1 MWGFQLL
8 PDDEE
13 EGDPGDPDD
22 HRHCAPPPPT
32 AEEGH
37 GEGGTAPLSEVPVGN
52 DLIAE
57 GGGAQ
62 AVSGLGRHF
71 SPPSFFELFKATTQL
86 TLL

>member
-1 MWGFQLL
+1 ML

-22 HRHCAPPPPT
+22 HRHCPPPAT

-52 DLIAE
+52 DLTAE
-57 GGGAQ
+57 GRVQ
-62 AVSGLGRHF
+62 AMTWRHF
-71 SPPSFFELFKATTQL
+71 SLPLFLELFKA
-86 TLL
+86 